1 MSAEGKLRQAS
12 MHEEGERAHP
22 SPRTGVHGDDALQ
35 RRTLIRRAVAA
46 GALIVV
52 LIGGLALL
60 EQGDAPVPMHA
71 TAKAEPEPQ
80 VSVPATAS
88 GDVQPSE
95 AAAATASVDP
105 LPPALPAEP
114 AQVEHAAVVDVPP
127 PLPEDTAP
135 PEPARNAVRA
145 GREPRLLIA
154 PGDTMIRR
162 PAAGATPVREVAGR
176 AFVLQVGVFA
186 SPENAEHLR
195 AKLAESG
202 VPARLETRV
211 QAGPFKTRGEAE
223 QARTRLASLGMEAG
237 APIPV
242 KAKFE

>member
-1 MSAEGKLRQAS
+1 MSAEGKLRKAS
-12 MHEEGERAHP
+12 MHEEGERPHP
-22 SPRTGVHGDDALQ
+22 RGRTGDHGDDDLQ

-60 EQGDAPVPMHA
+60 EQGDAPVPMYG
-71 TAKAEPEPQ
+71 TAKVEPEPQ

-88 GDVQPSE
+88 GDAQAPE
-95 AAAATASVDP
+95 AAAQTASADP
-105 LPPALPAEP
+105 LPPLPADP
-114 AQVEHAAVVDVPP
+114 AQVERAAVVDVPP

-135 PEPARNAVRA
+135 PEPARSVAHA

-162 PAAGATPVREVAGR
+162 SAAGATSVREAVGR

-186 SPENAEHLR
+186 SPANAEQLR

-237 APIPV
+237 APISV